1 MPLANVT
8 VIPLGT
14 GSTSLSKYIAECVK
28 VIEQSGIKH
37 TLTPFG
43 SVLEGE
49 LDELFEVI
57 KSIHEVPFKF
67 GVQRVATLVNLDDR
81 RDKKATAEGKIQ
93 SVRSKMHLENT
104 SEND

>member
-1 MPLANVT
+1 MPLAEVT

-28 VIEQSGIKH
+28 EIEKSGIKH

-49 LDELFEVI
+49 LDEIFDVI
-57 KSIHEVPFKF
+57 KQIHEVPFKH
-67 GVQRVATLVNLDDR
+67 GVKRVATLVNIDDR
-81 RDKKATAEGKIQ
+81 RDKKASSEQKIK
-93 SVRSKMHLENT
+93 SVHEKMK
-104 SEND
+104 

>member
-14 GSTSLSKYIAECVK
+14 GSTSLSKYVADCVK
-28 VIEQSGIKH
+28 EIEKSGIKH

-49 LDELFEVI
+49 LDEIFEVI
-57 KSIHEVPFKF
+57 KKIHEIPFKH
-67 GVQRVATLVNLDDR
+67 GVMRVATLINIDDR
-81 RDKKATAEGKIQ
+81 RDKKASADQKIK
-93 SVRSKMHLENT
+93 SVKDRLKNKEK
-104 SEND
+104 

>member
-28 VIEQSGIKH
+28 EIEKSGIKH

-43 SVLEGE
+43 SVLDGD
-49 LDELFEVI
+49 LDEIFTVI
-57 KSIHEVPFKF
+57 KKIHVVPFKH
-67 GVQRVATLVNLDDR
+67 GVMRVATLINIDDR
-81 RDKKATAEGKIQ
+81 RDKKASSEQKLK
-93 SVRSKMHLENT
+93 SVMEKL
-104 SEND
+104 D

>member
-14 GSTSLSKYIAECVK
+14 QTPSLSKYIAECVK
-28 VIEQSGIKH
+28 EIENSGIKH

-49 LDELFEVI
+49 IDEIFEVI
-57 KSIHEVPFKF
+57 KRIHEVPFKH

-81 RDKKATAEGKIQ
+81 RDKKATADSKIESVMGKLK
-93 SVRSKMHLENT
+93 S
-104 SEND
+104 

>member
-14 GSTSLSKYIAECVK
+14 KTTSLSKYIAECIK
-28 VIEQSGIKH
+28 EIEKSGIKH

-49 LDELFEVI
+49 LDEIFNII
-57 KSIHEVPFKF
+57 KKIHEIPFKH
-67 GVQRVATLVNLDDR
+67 GVKRVATLINIDDR
-81 RDKKATAEGKIQ
+81 RDKKATAEQKIK
-93 SVRSKMHLENT
+93 SVKEKL
-104 SEND
+104 

>member
-14 GSTSLSKYIAECVK
+14 GSTSLSKYVAECVK
-28 VIEQSGIKH
+28 EIEESGIKH

-49 LDELFEVI
+49 LNQIFDVI
-57 KSIHEVPFKF
+57 KKIHEVPFKH
-67 GVQRVATLVNLDDR
+67 GVMRVATLINIDDR
-81 RDKKATAEGKIQ
+81 RDKKASADQKLK
-93 SVRSKMHLENT
+93 SVYERLEK
-104 SEND
+104 

>member
-14 GSTSLSKYIAECVK
+14 GSPSLSKYIAECVK
-28 VIEQSGIKH
+28 EIDASGIKH

-49 LDELFEVI
+49 LDEIFAVI
-57 KSIHEVPFKF
+57 KKIHEIPFKM
-67 GVQRVATLVNLDDR
+67 GVKRVATLINIDDR
-81 RDKKATAEGKIQ
+81 RDKKASAEQKLR
-93 SVRSKMHLENT
+93 SVENRLKTLE
-104 SEND
+104 

>member
-14 GSTSLSKYIAECVK
+14 ESPSLSKYIAECIK
-28 VIEQSGIKH
+28 EIEKSGIKH

-49 LDELFEVI
+49 LDEIFKVI
-57 KSIHEVPFKF
+57 KQIHEVPFKH
-67 GVQRVATLVNLDDR
+67 GVQRVATVINLDDR
-81 RDKKATAEGKIQ
+81 RDKKATASGKIN
-93 SVRSKMHLENT
+93 SVMEKLKS
-104 SEND
+104 